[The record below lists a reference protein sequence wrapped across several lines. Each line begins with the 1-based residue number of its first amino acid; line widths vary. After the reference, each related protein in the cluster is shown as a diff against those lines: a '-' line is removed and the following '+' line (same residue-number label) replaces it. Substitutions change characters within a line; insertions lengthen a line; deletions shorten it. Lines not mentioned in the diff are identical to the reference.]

1 MNRVTLLLIFS
12 LLLYTRY
19 NDKDILIMIQCVPKK
34 NQYESHIVT
43 TATNANAKILLL

>member
-19 NDKDILIMIQCVPKK
+19 NDKDILITIQCVQKK
-34 NQYESHIVT
+34 QYESHFVT
-43 TATNANAKILLL
+43 TATNANAKMLLL